1 VWAGS
6 RELELVL
13 DMLARALPLH
23 LTNSQQTPVL
33 TKREEQV
40 VRLVA
45 AGLTNREISSQLSL
59 SAHTV
64 KNYIFRLY
72 DKLGISNRV
81 ALAAYSISQGWPPGV
96 I

>member
-1 VWAGS
+1 
-6 RELELVL
+6 
-13 DMLARALPLH
+13 M
-23 LTNSQQTPVL
+23 
-33 TKREEQV
+33 
-40 VRLVA
+40 RLVA

-59 SAHTV
+59 SAHTI

-81 ALAAYSISQGWPPGV
+81 ELAAYSISQGWPPGV